1 MKNLISKELI
11 MYGIIG
17 VLTTI
22 LNIVVTYLLYN
33 ICKLNENLVVLL
45 SWIIVIIAAYILN
58 AIFVFESKFNTIKE
72 ESVKISKFVLTRI
85 FTYIIEA
92 AGVYIFITKLHYHF
106 WLIKSILLILVV
118 ILNYI
123 LAKFILFIKQ
133 EKKINVNNK

>member
-1 MKNLISKELI
+1 MKKLVSKELI

-17 VLTTI
+17 ILTTI

-33 ICKLNENLVVLL
+33 ICKLNENFVVLL
-45 SWIIVIIAAYILN
+45 SWIIVIIVAYILN
-58 AIFVFESKFNTIKE
+58 ALFVFESKFNTIKE
-72 ESVKISKFVLTRI
+72 ESIKFSKFVITRI

-92 AGVYIFITKLHYHF
+92 AGVYIFITRLHYHF

-123 LAKFILFIKQ
+123 LAKFIVFIKQ
-133 EKKINVNNK
+133 EEKISVNNK